1 MQDQDRQ
8 LRMRQ
13 LSALLTH
20 AARHSPYYR
29 EQPWAA
35 RLRKRDK
42 LAFRDLPITPK
53 GLVRQQ
59 TPQFYCENLG
69 PQHGEVFMKHTS
81 GSSGEPMAVRK
92 TALHFRINHAEN
104 RRLMLG
110 WDIPSHARSAEIL
123 FPDEEH
129 PVGFRRERVP
139 GRNRKKWEFSTLDAD
154 DALAFL
160 GETAAT
166 FLQAFPSI
174 VQAALERSFET
185 SQPVQLELIAT
196 ISEVLPDDLRDL
208 VRRIP
213 DCRLVDRYGCVEA
226 GLIAVQCPQ
235 CNDYHPAN
243 RHLVLEILAEDGQPA
258 APGALGR
265 VVVTPLF
272 NYAMPLIR
280 YETGDYAVAG
290 KPDGCP
296 RSHRSISR
304 IVGRESGLFKLAG
317 GGRVA
322 AMLPAGI
329 AHMLGVR
336 QYKLFQTSLTEVEL
350 HYVPRPGNASLED
363 SQAQA
368 IVDRYLS
375 TRFRVRCRTVNE
387 IARAPS
393 GKYIMHESL
402 I

>member
-8 LRMRQ
+8 RRLRQ
-13 LSALLTH
+13 LSAPLTH

-35 RLRKRDK
+35 RLRRRDK
-42 LAFRDLPITPK
+42 FAFRDLPITPK

-59 TPQFYCENLG
+59 TQQFYCENLG
-69 PQHGEVFMKHTS
+69 PQHGKVFTKHTS

-92 TALHFRINHAEN
+92 TALHFRINYAEN
-104 RRLMLG
+104 HRLMLG
-110 WDIPSHARSAEIL
+110 WDVLSHARSAEIL

-129 PVGFRRERVP
+129 PVGFRQERALAR
-139 GRNRKKWEFSTLDAD
+139 GRRKWALSTLDSD

-160 GETAAT
+160 GDTAVT
-166 FLQAFPSI
+166 LLQAFPSI
-174 VQAALERSFET
+174 VQATLERGFET
-185 SQPVQLELIAT
+185 SRPVQLELIAT
-196 ISEVLPDDLRDL
+196 ISEALPDELSDL

-213 DCRLVDRYGCVEA
+213 GCRLVDRYGCVEA
-226 GLIAVQCPQ
+226 RLIAVQCPQ
-235 CNDYHPAN
+235 CHNYHPAD
-243 RHLVLEILAEDGQPA
+243 RHLVLEVLAEDGQPA
-258 APGALGR
+258 AAGALGR

-272 NYAMPLIR
+272 NFAMPLIR

-296 RSHRSISR
+296 RSPQSISR

-336 QYKLFQTSLTEVEL
+336 QYKLLQTSLTEVEL
-350 HYVPRPGNASLED
+350 HYVPQPGNAGLED
-363 SQAQA
+363 NQAQA

-375 TRFRVRCRTVNE
+375 TRFRVRCRAVDE
-387 IARAPS
+387 IPRAPS